1 MDLRTYYSKIRE
13 AEGTL
18 TGESVV
24 VVSLATSEGGKAGVR
39 TEAPRK
45 VAAKL
50 IAELRARVATEEETL
65 NFHASTLEAKERLEV
80 EEAARRMHVM
90 VVPSH
95 DLRKS
100 KERS

>member
-1 MDLRTYYSKIRE
+1 MDLRSYYQKIRD
-13 AEGTL
+13 AEEML

-24 VVSLATSEGGKAGVR
+24 VVSLPTSEGGKPGVL

-50 IAELRARVATEEETL
+50 IAEGRAREASEEETQE
-65 NFHASTLEAKERLEV
+65 FHANALEAKDRYDA

-90 VVPSH
+90 VIPSH
-95 DLRKS
+95 DLRKP